1 MQVSDTIDCDDL
13 AALVKAL
20 DRLKKDA
27 KKKLSIKMAMQ
38 ASIESDWQPTHTGSA
53 DQGLRRSHRIASAP
67 QVASAGSLFVT
78 EQDTE
83 SESSNEDD
91 IPSTMLPEAS
101 LNEHITMNAAPGI
114 LFDDP
119 ASLSV
124 HYENQAPKEELYRT
138 AMLRE
143 RQPIEQE
150 SPSTLYTTR
159 PVVDWQDERT
169 EVQPVQ
175 VHDGASDAQAHRA
188 PSTDTQYQAAEDL
201 DYIEHLP
208 GPESPYHSLV
218 NHPRQ
223 DATISPCD
231 EFDFGEAV
239 MHDLPTP
246 QFFNEAFEDGGF
258 STLHH
263 GAQTDVEEATAYS
276 DEQHSTSRDHTETFG
291 DDPILQSYDSQYQAV
306 EGLNYIGNQAGPES
320 PHTRQDAT
328 ISPCDEF
335 DFGEVVTHDLPTPQ
349 FFNEAFEDGGFSTLH
364 HRAQTDV
371 EEATAYS
378 DEQHSMDQDY
388 TKSFRNDTI
397 VQGYLDLACRSS
409 FRLPHEAVEDAD
421 CLDARELLLPLVEER
436 PLTPSLIH
444 GLLYTL
450 LPGPLRIFE
459 VCSSAFDPEPS
470 PEESPVDNFVAI
482 IRRNAEAVPL
492 LALGIEIS
500 KTLYILDSGTV
511 DLQSLG
517 ISWLLRPEWKTE
529 HIDVW
534 HSSTRPPILTNLLQ
548 PQSIESHM
556 ESTLLSVWIA
566 EAYFQ
571 YKPLQDVPSSR
582 DLRLRFLEELLAPY
596 QRDSVLEKCG
606 IPKTHTVFQHVD
618 TRYKFARLETQ
629 AQIGEIFGLN
639 LNIFVQNLENF
650 EPEALRK
657 ALLQIPSKI
666 DRRRC
671 LRILQ
676 CVDEIGS
683 PHILDALK
691 LACATKV
698 EDQTYRAT
706 EQPLFEKLFHIHI
719 FLDKQESQSHLL
731 IARERYIKYC
741 YFETYL
747 RAVEA
752 LQEEK
757 FNTYRERRRISARK
771 RRTTSFKRG
780 VSEELPPTPYTGEV
794 NRVYENL
801 SPSRRKQRARDIVK
815 DEISRKIREVYGGN
829 EKRIRHNINRY
840 LRQGKVLHLILRGG
854 RSLDPGLLVLFP
866 SFEAGPPSLN
876 MAKFGLELKEPEEKA
891 LRKPIELKE

>member
-101 LNEHITMNAAPGI
+101 PNEHITMNAAPGI
-114 LFDDP
+114 FFDDP

-124 HYENQAPKEELYRT
+124 PYENQAPKEKLYRT

-188 PSTDTQYQAAEDL
+188 PSTDTQYQAAGDL

-208 GPESPYHSLV
+208 GPESPHHSLV

-276 DEQHSTSRDHTETFG
+276 DEQHS
-291 DDPILQSYDSQYQAV
+291 
-306 EGLNYIGNQAGPES
+306 
-320 PHTRQDAT
+320 
-328 ISPCDEF
+328 
-335 DFGEVVTHDLPTPQ
+335 
-349 FFNEAFEDGGFSTLH
+349 
-364 HRAQTDV
+364 
-371 EEATAYS
+371 
-378 DEQHSMDQDY
+378 MDQDY

-421 CLDARELLLPLVEER
+421 CLDARELLSPLVEER
-436 PLTPSLIH
+436 PLTSSLIH

-556 ESTLLSVWIA
+556 ESTLLSIWIA

-571 YKPLQDVPSSR
+571 YKPLQDVPSSC

-629 AQIGEIFGLN
+629 AQAGEIFGLN
-639 LNIFVQNLENF
+639 LKIFVQNLENF

-698 EDQTYRAT
+698 EDQTYRAI
-706 EQPLFEKLFHIHI
+706 EQPLFEKLCHIHI

-757 FNTYRERRRISARK
+757 CNTYRERRKISARK

-780 VSEELPPTPYTGEV
+780 ISPTPYTGEV

-801 SPSRRKQRARDIVK
+801 SPSKRKQRACDIVK

-829 EKRIRHNINRY
+829 EKRIRYNINKY
-840 LRQGKVLHLILRGG
+840 LRQGRVLHLILRGG
-854 RSLDPGLLVLFP
+854 RSLDPGLLILFP
-866 SFEAGPPSLN
+866 SFEAGPPSLS
-876 MAKFGLELKEPEEKA
+876 MAEFGLELKEPEEKA
-891 LRKPIELKE
+891 LSKPVELKE